1 MRASAQ
7 IPHKITDRDE
17 LSRMARRWH
26 ATGKTVVFTNGCFDI
41 LHQGHIEVLSRAAE
55 LGDALVIGVNADE
68 SVQRLKGPERPVNN
82 QHFRSLMLASL
93 TIVDA
98 VSIFEEDTPL
108 ELISALRPDVL
119 VKGGDYRI
127 DQIVGADLVQSY
139 GGQVTTIPLVEGYST
154 SNLIKK
160 IRAL

>member
-7 IPHKITDRDE
+7 IPHKVVDRDE
-17 LSRMARRWH
+17 LGRMTRRWH
-26 ATGKTVVFTNGCFDI
+26 AIGKTVVFTNGCFDI

-55 LGDALVIGVNADE
+55 LGDVLVIGVNADE
-68 SVQRLKGPERPVNN
+68 SVRRLKGPERPVNDE
-82 QHFRSLMLASL
+82 HFRSLMLASL

-98 VSIFEEDTPL
+98 VCVFGEDTPL
-108 ELISALRPDVL
+108 ELITALRPDVL
-119 VKGGDYRI
+119 VKGGDYTI

-139 GGQVTTIPLVEGYST
+139 GGQVVTIPLADGYST

-160 IRAL
+160 IRTL